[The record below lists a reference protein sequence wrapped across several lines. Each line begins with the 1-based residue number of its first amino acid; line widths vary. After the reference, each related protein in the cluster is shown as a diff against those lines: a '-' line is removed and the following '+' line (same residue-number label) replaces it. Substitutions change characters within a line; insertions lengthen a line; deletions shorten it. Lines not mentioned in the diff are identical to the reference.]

1 MAGGSGSKARRG
13 PGMVVGA
20 GTYQGDGVAWKR
32 RDGVGAMVLNSDE
45 ARGGWWRL
53 GLGSDSTLQGGGG

>member
-45 ARGGWWRL
+45 ARGGWW
-53 GLGSDSTLQGGGG
+53 